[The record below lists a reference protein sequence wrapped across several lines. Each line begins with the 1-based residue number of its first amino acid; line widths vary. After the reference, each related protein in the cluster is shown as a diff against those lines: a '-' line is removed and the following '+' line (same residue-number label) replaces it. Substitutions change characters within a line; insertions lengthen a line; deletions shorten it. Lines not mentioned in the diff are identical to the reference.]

1 VARLQRSTIFIHGS
15 HYRPRHF
22 RWAGP
27 TITMRPDEESRFGD
41 LRSFKGLSLWSVPQN
56 RQIGRQGNHCWRA
69 WPPIVSRLIKALKL
83 TGRRRFALRA
93 VASCLCLHHPL
104 IGDDL
109 LLASPA
115 VTPVIAPDQFAT
127 HSLVTTGP

>member
-1 VARLQRSTIFIHGS
+1 MSIDWTMLVATVVAFVLAPVGLGGPIWHCFPHSHSSIGARLWLGF
-15 HYRPRHF
+15 
-22 RWAGP
+22 
-27 TITMRPDEESRFGD
+27 
-41 LRSFKGLSLWSVPQN
+41 
-56 RQIGRQGNHCWRA
+56 
-69 WPPIVSRLIKALKL
+69 ALKL